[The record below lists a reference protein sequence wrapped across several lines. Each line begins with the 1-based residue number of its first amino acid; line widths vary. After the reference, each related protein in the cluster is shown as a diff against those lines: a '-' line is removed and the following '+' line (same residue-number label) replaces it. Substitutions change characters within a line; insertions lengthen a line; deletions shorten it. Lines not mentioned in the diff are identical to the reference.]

1 VPRTFSSL
9 FLTLSAA
16 AIVLV
21 ILVGGSSCKKEQFLT
36 SGGELRFSTDTLSFD
51 TVFTTMGSATVGVKI
66 YNLQSQKI
74 TVSSVRMGQGSNSP
88 FRLNV
93 DGKAGAGSNVE
104 IAANDSA
111 YVYATVKVDPNDLN
125 SPFVVEDRLI
135 ATLNGNDFSI
145 PVMAYGQNAH
155 YIVND
160 TAISET
166 TFQTDKPYVIIGYA
180 VVSAGKTLNILPGT
194 RIYMHQNA
202 RLYVDGTLKALG
214 TKTDSIIF
222 QGDRLDRAYYGYEG
236 YPGEWG
242 GIYFGSYSDRNEMRH
257 VILRNCGRPTQG
269 AQAAAIQIAPDS
281 GGGTQ
286 LTMDRCTI
294 ENSIGYGL
302 LGFAADVKATNCLM
316 HSCGASTLAL
326 VQGGTY
332 QFDNCT
338 FATFGSTKISHT
350 DNSVALILNYL
361 DTNDKG
367 AYIPGNLNAVLT
379 NCVIAGSLEE
389 EFYANA
395 KSGGTAA
402 IRMINCV
409 VKATPDSVAKY
420 NIPIAQSSVRYTRTD
435 GTLDPMFVDVS
446 KWNFR
451 LKQGSP
457 LIDAGASLSNP
468 VDLDDAARPKGAGF
482 DIGAYES
489 F

>member
-1 VPRTFSSL
+1 MVL
-9 FLTLSAA
+9 F
-16 AIVLV
+16 
-21 ILVGGSSCKKEQFLT
+21 ILVGGSSCKKEQLLT

-66 YNLQSQKI
+66 FNPQSQKV
-74 TVSSVRMGQGSNSP
+74 TVSSIRMGQGAASP

-93 DGKAGAGSNVE
+93 DGKAGPGTNIE

-180 VVSAGKTLNILPGT
+180 VVAPGKTLNIQPGT

-202 RLYVDGTLKALG
+202 RLYVDGTLRALG
-214 TKTDSIIF
+214 TKKDSIIF
-222 QGDRLDRAYYGYEG
+222 QGDRLDRSYYGYEG

-242 GIYFGSYSDRNEMRH
+242 GIYFGSYSDNNLLRH
-257 VILRNCGRPTQG
+257 VVLRNCGRPTQG
-269 AQAAAIQIAPDS
+269 AQAAAIQVAPDS
-281 GGGTQ
+281 AAGTQ
-286 LTMDRCTI
+286 LTMEQCTI
-294 ENSIGYGL
+294 ENSIGYGVL
-302 LGFAADVKATNCLM
+302 AFNADIKGTNCLM
-316 HSCGASTLAL
+316 HSCGANTIAL
-326 VQGGTY
+326 VQGGKY

-338 FATFGSTKISHT
+338 FATYGNTKVSHT
-350 DNSVALILNYL
+350 DNSVAIFLNYL
-361 DTNDKG
+361 DTNNRGD
-367 AYIPGNLNAVLT
+367 YIPGNLDARLT
-379 NCVIAGSLEE
+379 NCVIAGSLDE
-389 EFYANA
+389 EFLANA
-395 KSGGTAA
+395 KPGGSAA
-402 IRMINCV
+402 VTLNNCL
-409 VKATPDSVAKY
+409 VKATPDSVLKY
-420 NIPIAQSSVRYTRTD
+420 NIPIVQNSVRYTRAG
-435 GTLDPMFVDVS
+435 GTLDPMFVDVA

-451 LKQGSP
+451 LKPESP
-457 LIDAGASLSNP
+457 LIDRGMTIVNP
-468 VDLDDAARPKGAGF
+468 IDLDDAPRPRGAGF